1 MVRLEKY
8 GNFIIKIGYDGQ
20 VYQRK
25 YIAYVM
31 GFQTFF
37 YEITEKSDEL

>member
-8 GNFIIKIGYDGQ
+8 GNCIMKIGYDGQ

-25 YIAYVM
+25 YLAYVM
-31 GFQTFF
+31 RFQIFF
-37 YEITEKSDEL
+37 YVITEKSDKL